1 VAAATDSI
9 TPAGKDPLIARADVT
24 IDASRAEVWEAL
36 VNPDLIKRYMF
47 GATVTS
53 DWTVGSPITWTGE
66 WKGKPYEDKGR
77 ILEIRRGER
86 LKYSHFSPL
95 GGVPDQPE
103 NYHNVTIEVGGRD
116 GAVQLTLSQDH
127 NRSQQAMEESERN
140 WRAMLEGLKKAVEH

>member
-1 VAAATDSI
+1 VATATDSI
-9 TPAGKDPLIARADVT
+9 TSGGKDPLVARAEVT
-24 IDASRAEVWEAL
+24 IDASRAEVWDAL

-53 DWTVGSPITWTGE
+53 DWTVGSPITWKGE

-77 ILEIRRGER
+77 ILEIRRDER

-95 GGVPDQPE
+95 AGAPDQPE
-103 NYHNVTIEVGGRD
+103 NYHNVTIDVGGRD
-116 GAVQLTLSQDH
+116 GAVQLALSQDH
-127 NRSQQAMEESERN
+127 NRSQEAMEESQRN